1 MKIFPFN
8 RIIQSFLSFLLVFN
22 LTPNVIHAQY
32 ASFGSGLG
40 LNILRSDDHSLSS
53 SINAKTTENPYSF
66 VGQPRLSLNIDYNFP
81 REIAAKGFGKLY
93 NPIFSN
99 AHLQLRGQVI
109 FNQFNVSQQNNT
121 SIATIGTSF
130 LYFPLKI
137 DENKKTNFFVEAG
150 YKIGWNNTIVDPFN
164 SYVMGIGTRHRLG
177 NDWYWQTN
185 LSFTW
190 AFYDYLDQ
198 TGPKGYAKTSK
209 DGFALLN
216 FSLLKPFLTNKE
228 QKRVEQSRDSLAVAE
243 NFAASVVQKS
253 NKAMESI
260 KALQNDL
267 KLIEDKI
274 KVHENSL
281 LKLADLL
288 NNISKTVT
296 QSYGRL
302 KTKTEN
308 LKVEREMDSLQ
319 TFVNNTGLSVAF
331 DLEKV
336 QFELINKNPLDAKI
350 NDLQQ
355 EINDTRQNLL
365 LTNKFLPRSK
375 DFNFRVQQLEI
386 TTLGTAKTSF
396 DKMLKESQVLQNKM
410 DKNKTRLKNLT
421 TNFEKTTKQLKN
433 VNQELE
439 KILLAIDKVKN
450 K

>member
-1 MKIFPFN
+1 MKHFSIYRVSKF
-8 RIIQSFLSFLLVFN
+8 SLLFLLFFF
-22 LTPNVIHAQY
+22 LFSTYLHAQY

-40 LNILRSDDHSLSS
+40 LNIIRSDDHSAPS
-53 SINAKTTENPYSF
+53 SINTKTTSNSYSF
-66 VGQPRLSLNIDYNFP
+66 IGKPRLSLNIDYNFP

-109 FNQFNVSQQNNT
+109 FNQFNVSEEKHP

-130 LYFPLKI
+130 LYFPVKI
-137 DENKKTNFFVEAG
+137 DENKKTNFFIEAG
-150 YKIGWNNTIVDPFN
+150 YKLGWNNTIVDPFN
-164 SYVMGIGTRHRLG
+164 SFVTGIGTRHRLG

-190 AFYDYLDQ
+190 AFYDYLDE
-198 TGPKGYAKTSK
+198 TGPKGYAKTSQ
-209 DGFALLN
+209 DRFVLLN

-253 NKAMESI
+253 TKAMESI
-260 KALQNDL
+260 KVVQNDL

-274 KVHENSL
+274 KGYENNL
-281 LKLADLL
+281 LKIGELL
-288 NNISKTVT
+288 NNLGKNIT
-296 QSYGRL
+296 QSYGHL
-302 KTKTEN
+302 KTKSDRLN
-308 LKVEREMDSLQ
+308 VEREMDSLQ
-319 TFVNNTGLSVAF
+319 TFVNNTGLTLAF
-331 DLEKV
+331 DVEKV
-336 QFELINKNPLDAKI
+336 QFELINKNPLDDKI
-350 NDLQQ
+350 NELQQ

-396 DKMLKESQVLQNKM
+396 DKMLKESQFLQNKI
-410 DKNKTRLKNLT
+410 DKNKTRLKTLIA
-421 TNFEKTTKQLKN
+421 NFEKTTNQLKN
-433 VNQELE
+433 TNQELE
-439 KILLAIDKVKN
+439 KILLVIEKIKN
-450 K
+450 N